1 MVGWI
6 GGEVTVGLMTTVLSV
21 LCIISADSG
30 AYLVGKRFGKN
41 KLISISPNKTVEGA
55 VGGALGAVGV
65 ALGFSKVITWPQ
77 PHVAAA
83 MGFLVFLG
91 SLFGDLIESSLKR
104 EANMKDAGD
113 LIPGHGGVLDRFDSY
128 LFTGVLV
135 YGFWYYY
142 YWFQG
147 APLESLFALRAPI
160 SLLR

>member
-6 GGEVTVGLMTTVLSV
+6 GGDVTVGLMTTVLSV

-65 ALGFSKVITWPQ
+65 ALGFSKVITWPE

-113 LIPGHGGVLDRFDSY
+113 LIPGHGGGPRPVRQLPLHGRARLRLLVL
-128 LFTGVLV
+128 LLLV
-135 YGFWYYY
+135 PGRP
-142 YWFQG
+142 
-147 APLESLFALRAPI
+147 A
-160 SLLR
+160 